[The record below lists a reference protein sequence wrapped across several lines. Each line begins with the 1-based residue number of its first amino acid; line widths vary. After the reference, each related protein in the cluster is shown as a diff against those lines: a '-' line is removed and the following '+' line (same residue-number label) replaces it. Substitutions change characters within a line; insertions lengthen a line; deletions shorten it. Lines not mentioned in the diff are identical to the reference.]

1 MRSSRRGR
9 DRSSSASAE
18 SLAAPSDAPSAS
30 GTSRGSE
37 TPRGSGT
44 PTGTSMGFST
54 PSFSCTVA
62 ANEMWRADASPRV
75 GLFGLFVGVV
85 FFSALF
91 AGDEA
96 VPLGAASSPDRET
109 ARATS
114 EDSRTRVSPDR
125 RERSV
130 RPSEPRRT
138 TALAA
143 ADAAAARDA
152 ALPRVGAAVSVSAR
166 ARSAAS
172 RAARFAA
179 SSLAS
184 TSARRRSLASSP
196 RRRRASAT
204 RAPIAVS
211 TNALP
216 PSEDPEAASR
226 ARRARASS
234 SIRKRF
240 FRSAEARA
248 DARAFRAFEGRLPG
262 VSRIPAGFSP
272 WEREDA
278 ETAEE
283 EEDMPTREACS
294 ETPSRPSASPV
305 AARVSRARVA
315 AAEAFAEA
323 LAPTTRTGVGG
334 ALVGAFAVSSAGVV
348 SHPGRPSLGFSS
360 IAVSRAAACSRAASR
375 AAARSFFNISSR
387 FCSRS
392 RAAVFSCASLT
403 RQRAL
408 LSAMNA
414 CTSARRA
421 ASSCSAAVARGGVPG
436 ASSRVSRLRRG
447 SVSFSF
453 SPKAPRARRLAAFS
467 AAGFGALSRR
477 AAAVSLCCLRRF
489 RSASA
494 RLARSASAARSR
506 SRRSLISRMASRGG
520 GSATRTEAPGPG
532 TSPSFPE
539 NASPSTSAS
548 AAASAMSDRSSA
560 LASMCAC
567 FSLLTR
573 SARSR
578 EEDARNDAAS
588 SSVGAG
594 VLTND
599 ASHALGCGERAGDL
613 PGVTLASRDTVFL
626 CIASDGVG
634 GSVAPRIAASS
645 ATRSSAGDMAPGDR
659 WMRDVQTLR
668 RTSNADSRTYR
679 EALPPA
685 PTGGAARGEGRL
697 LSRARRGPWKVPAA
711 RRAMVGTRRG
721 QLYSSDPA
729 SHPRP
734 RKRLNGQIE
743 VSNRFA
749 SGFLPLQP

>member
-1 MRSSRRGR
+1 
-9 DRSSSASAE
+9 
-18 SLAAPSDAPSAS
+18 
-30 GTSRGSE
+30 
-37 TPRGSGT
+37 
-44 PTGTSMGFST
+44 MGFSA
-54 PSFSCTVA
+54 PSLSCTVV
-62 ANEMWRADASPRV
+62 ANEMWRADASSVV

-130 RPSEPRRT
+130 CPSEPRRT

-152 ALPRVGAAVSVSAR
+152 ALPRVGAAVSASAR

-216 PSEDPEAASR
+216 PREDPEAASR

-262 VSRIPAGFSP
+262 VSRLEGAGFSP

-305 AARVSRARVA
+305 AARVSRARTA

-348 SHPGRPSLGFSS
+348 SHPGPSLVFSS

-421 ASSCSAAVARGGVPG
+421 ASSCSAAVARGVRD

-467 AAGFGALSRR
+467 AAGFGADPIPRPLSRR

-626 CIASDGVG
+626 CIASGGVG

-749 SGFLPLQP
+749 SGFLPHQP